1 MNNLPVDNIQILKT
15 EACIL
20 YNNLYD
26 QFPKKYIYKP
36 TFCQRPTEE
45 ELQKPVINRVRIE
58 INTGKINYLQ
68 ISRLVILDIDNNI
81 IIPSHINASP
91 AWPQT
96 NKNIPNEGNREA
108 RSYPDIYHSAEG
120 TETSGFYEFIIPPT
134 IIKTIEIYNRT
145 DCCSERIEDFT
156 LYLFNTYN
164 KLINTFPLT
173 DLPIQVFDIPAHASR
188 EAERHRSREAEI
200 HASRE
205 AERHRSREAERAEIE
220 AERAEIQASREA
232 ERAEI
237 QASRE
242 AERAEIQASRESE
255 IQASREAERAEIQAS
270 REAERRASREVEIY
284 GSRQAE
290 RYASIEAERYSSR
303 QAEIYASRERE
314 RAEIQASRAAERA
327 AQEQQT
333 KIGLEQAQARNKI
346 NNIR

>member
-188 EAERHRSREAEI
+188 EAERHRSREAER
-200 HASRE
+200 HTSRE
-205 AERHRSREAERAEIE
+205 AEIHASREAERAEIE
-220 AERAEIQASREA
+220 AERAEIQASRE
-232 ERAEI
+232 
-237 QASRE
+237 S
-242 AERAEIQASRESE
+242 
-255 IQASREAERAEIQAS
+255 EIQAS

-327 AQEQQT
+327 AERAAQEQQT